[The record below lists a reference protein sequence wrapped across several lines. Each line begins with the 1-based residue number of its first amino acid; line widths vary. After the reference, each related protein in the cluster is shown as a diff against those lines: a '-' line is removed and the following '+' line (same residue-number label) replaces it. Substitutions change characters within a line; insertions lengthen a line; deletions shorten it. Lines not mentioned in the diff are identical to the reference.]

1 MSALTAADLATI
13 AADVAALV
21 AEDDRSV
28 VFRRG
33 NPTMTLPAQTLR
45 LVRRNPN
52 RRVVGQA
59 SAEERAADIVIGAA
73 ALDIAV
79 GDRFNVDGALFRV
92 VDVHPDRRAFT
103 QAGVERVV
111 EQGERCR
118 RCSTGYEVSLTAR

>member
-1 MSALTAADLATI
+1 MSTLTAADLAAI
-13 AADVAALV
+13 AADVAALI
-21 AEDDRSV
+21 AEDPRTV

-33 NPTMTLPAQTLR
+33 APPATLPAQTIR
-45 LVRRNPN
+45 LVRSNPN

-59 SAEERAADIVIGAA
+59 SAEERAADLVIGAA
-73 ALDIAV
+73 TLDIQI

-111 EQGERCR
+111 E
-118 RCSTGYEVSLTAR
+118 

>member
-103 QAGVERVV
+103 QAGVERVM
-111 EQGERCR
+111 E
-118 RCSTGYEVSLTAR
+118 